1 MSAEYF
7 SKKDLMAYLKIS
19 KGTVENLM
27 KQGLPHVKLERRVLF
42 RREDIDAFLE
52 SKIVR
57 KGGGPGKETK
67 RNPSPKSK
75 MSIPGK

>member
-7 SKKDLMAYLKIS
+7 SKKDLMAYLKVS

-27 KQGLPHVKLERRVLF
+27 RQGLPFIKLERRVLF
-42 RREDIDAFLE
+42 RREDVDAFLE

-57 KGGGPGKETK
+57 KTNLE
-67 RNPSPKSK
+67 
-75 MSIPGK
+75 

>member
-1 MSAEYF
+1 MNVEYF

-19 KGTVENLM
+19 KGTIERLM

-42 RREDIDAFLE
+42 RKADVDKWLE

-57 KGGGPGKETK
+57 AQGS
-67 RNPSPKSK
+67 R
-75 MSIPGK
+75 

>member
-1 MSAEYF
+1 MSSPELKFFLACAIIPPMSAEYF

-27 KQGLPHVKLERRVLF
+27 RQGLPFIKLERRVLF
-42 RREDIDAFLE
+42 RREDVDRWLE

-57 KGGGPGKETK
+57 KG
-67 RNPSPKSK
+67 
-75 MSIPGK
+75 

>member
-1 MSAEYF
+1 MFIFYLYCATIFLMSTELF

-27 KQGLPHVKLERRVLF
+27 RQGLPHIKLERRVLF
-42 RREDIDAFLE
+42 RREDVDAFLE

-57 KGGGPGKETK
+57 KGKPG
-67 RNPSPKSK
+67 
-75 MSIPGK
+75 